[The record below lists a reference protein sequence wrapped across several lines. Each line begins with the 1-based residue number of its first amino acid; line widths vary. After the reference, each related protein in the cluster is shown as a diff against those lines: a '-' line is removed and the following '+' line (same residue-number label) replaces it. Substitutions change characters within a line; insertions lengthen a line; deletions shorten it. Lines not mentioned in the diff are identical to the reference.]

1 MAWLQ
6 LTRRTYTVWDI
17 VTLSFRSAPWAAG
30 MLTLLKIGEGLA
42 PTLSIL
48 ATAAFVDT
56 AIGVAQ
62 GAREMSAVWLPLA
75 FVALLVALVV
85 QFRVGRYVA
94 WSYWFAVS
102 MVGIFGTIL
111 LVVGCGFGA
120 FTLWE
125 ASSRYVMLYF
135 ILLIPLAALGL
146 ELTGRSLRESARR
159 LQKRARHI

>member
-1 MAWLQ
+1 MAKNPGYAYDFFRYKFAYEWANPSFATFYDKGNSMWTGQIALDKFTPGWARSMYTSDPSIQNYQKLYQ
-6 LTRRTYTVWDI
+6 LTIY
-17 VTLSFRSAPWAAG
+17 F
-30 MLTLLKIGEGLA
+30 
-42 PTLSIL
+42 
-48 ATAAFVDT
+48 AAFC
-56 AIGVAQ
+56 
-62 GAREMSAVWLPLA
+62 AVI
-75 FVALLVALVV
+75 FLLVATLRGKVFPADTKV
-85 QFRVGRYVA
+85 LD
-94 WSYWFAVS
+94 
-102 MVGIFGTIL
+102 TIL